1 MVVKGASN
9 LEAIEVARQVVEAAS
24 NKQAQDIILLDIR
37 QVCSFADYFVICT
50 ADSSRQIEAIAD
62 EIKEQLKKCD
72 LAPYRTQG
80 STDSGWVLLDLGN
93 VIVHIFSPDQREY
106 YKLDELW
113 QEGVPVIRI
122 Q

>member
-1 MVVKGASN
+1 LVVKGASN

-37 QVCSFADYFVICT
+37 KVCSFADYFVICT
-50 ADSSRQIEAIAD
+50 AESSRQIDAIAE
-62 EIKEQLKKCD
+62 EIREQLKKD
-72 LAPYRTQG
+72 DITPYRTQG

-113 QEGVPVIRI
+113 QEGIPTIRI